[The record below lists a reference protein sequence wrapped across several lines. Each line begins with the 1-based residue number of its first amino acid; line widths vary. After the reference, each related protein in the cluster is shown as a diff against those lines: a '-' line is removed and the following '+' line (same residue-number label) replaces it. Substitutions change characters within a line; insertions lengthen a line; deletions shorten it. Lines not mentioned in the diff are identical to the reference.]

1 MTYKILFSAACSL
14 LLLGACS
21 KEQLSVDKLDGSWSL
36 MEKKV
41 YLDDVDQQDSSL
53 AGMTV
58 TYTFESCDLKA
69 VDYCDGNI
77 HSVQDTSHSDSP
89 MMYNFGDDGKT
100 LVIDYDGD
108 AATSNDRINAKVTKL
123 TKTEFVFEYEVTIV
137 GTQRTVFSLEKQ

>member
-1 MTYKILFSAACSL
+1 
-14 LLLGACS
+14 
-21 KEQLSVDKLDGSWSL
+21 

-69 VDYCDGNI
+69 VDYCDGNV

-89 MMYNFGDDGKT
+89 MIYNFGDDGKT